1 MKKFTLIV
9 KIVLFVA
16 VGAILLWDP
25 LTRIMDGRGRF
36 TTYFTVLCALYFVV
50 YMPIKFYLEY
60 RTKK

>member
-1 MKKFTLIV
+1 MKKFILII
-9 KIVLFVA
+9 KIVLAVA

-36 TTYFTVLCALYFVV
+36 TTYFSILGALYFAV
-50 YMPIKFYLEY
+50 YIPIKLYLEY